1 MRIMLT
7 ADTVGGVW
15 HYTTELA
22 AGFAT
27 RGIETLI
34 VAMGPPPSPAQRAE
48 ASAVNGCELRST
60 GLGLDWLA
68 AGPDEVRRAAA
79 ELAEIA
85 ADWGADTVQLH
96 SPAYAAAANWPAP
109 LVAAAHS
116 CVATWWQAMREGPL
130 PVHLAWC
137 AGLTADGLVTA
148 DAVIAPSHSF
158 ADMLTR
164 TYALHREIR
173 VIWNGRKQI
182 PMQRT
187 PHPHGFTAGRL
198 WDEAKN
204 ITTLDAAAS
213 ASRVLVRAAGAI
225 TGPNGA
231 AVHPGHIRLLGQIGQ
246 AGLAREY
253 ARAAFFVSPARYEPF
268 GLAVLEAAQAGCP
281 LLLSDIPTF
290 RELWD
295 GVAHFVPPEDVDGL
309 AAAMRRILDFPEAYE
324 RLAAAAQEHARRYTR
339 AEMAAQAWA
348 VHRDAL
354 ASAPVPVG

>member
-22 AGFAT
+22 AGFAVL
-27 RGIETLI
+27 GIETLI

-48 ASAVNGCELRST
+48 AGAVAGCELRPA
-60 GLGLDWLA
+60 GPVLDWLA
-68 AGPDEVRRAAA
+68 AGPDEVRRAAR

-85 ADWGADTVQLH
+85 ADWGTDTIQLH
-96 SPAYAAAANWPAP
+96 SPAYAAAASWPSP
-109 LVAAAHS
+109 VVAAAHS
-116 CVATWWQAMREGPL
+116 CVATWWQAMHEGPL
-130 PVHLAWC
+130 PADLAWR
-137 AGLTADGLVTA
+137 ADLTADGLVSA
-148 DAVIAPSHSF
+148 DVVIAPSHSF

-164 TYALHREIR
+164 AYGLHREIR
-173 VIWNGRKQI
+173 VIWNGRTQI
-182 PMQRT
+182 PVQRT
-187 PHPHGFTAGRL
+187 PHPHGLTAGRL

-204 ITTLDAAAS
+204 VATLDAASS
-213 ASRVLVRAAGAI
+213 AARVLVRAAGAI
-225 TGPNGA
+225 VGPNGA
-231 AVHPGHIRLLGQIGQ
+231 AVHPSHLRLLGTVGQ

-268 GLAVLEAAQAGCP
+268 GLAVLEAAQAACP

-309 AAAMRRILDFPEAYE
+309 AAAMRRILDFPETYE
-324 RLAAAAQEHARRYTR
+324 RLGAAAQEHARRYTR
-339 AEMAAQAWA
+339 AGMAEQAWA

-354 ASAPVPVG
+354 AARLVPVG

>member
-109 LVAAAHS
+109 LVTAAHS

-137 AGLTADGLVTA
+137 AGLTADV
-148 DAVIAPSHSF
+148 
-158 ADMLTR
+158 LTR

-295 GVAHFVPPEDVDGL
+295 GVAHFVSPEDVDGL
-309 AAAMRRILDFPEAYE
+309 AAAMRRILDFPETYE
-324 RLAAAAQEHARRYTR
+324 RLGAAAQEHARRYTR
-339 AEMAAQAWA
+339 AELAEQAWA